1 MQKITKIL
9 FSSFL
14 TLLMVLGLAGCS
26 QGNTESAETEETEE
40 TTETTETAEKADP
53 ESTVY
58 EVFVTDEAGEP
69 VEGVKVQFCSES
81 ECLIGTTDEDGIAA
95 FEKEAGTYTVHIQKA
110 PKGYAKDKT
119 EYEAPEKPGR
129 LTITLK
135 EEDE

>member
-9 FSSFL
+9 FSTFL
-14 TLLMVLGLAGCS
+14 TLVMVLGLAGCS
-26 QGNTESAETEETEE
+26 QGNTESTETEETEE
-40 TTETTETAEKADP
+40 TTEKADP

-95 FEKEAGTYTVHIQKA
+95 FDKEAGTYTVHIQKA

-135 EEDE
+135 AEAE